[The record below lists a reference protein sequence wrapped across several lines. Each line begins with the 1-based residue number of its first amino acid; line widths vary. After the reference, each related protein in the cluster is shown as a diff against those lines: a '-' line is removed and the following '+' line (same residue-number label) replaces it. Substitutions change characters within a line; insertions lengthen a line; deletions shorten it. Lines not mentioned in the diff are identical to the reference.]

1 MNSSFILASFQVFHL
16 FSDLTNLSCLVDEQR
31 PNENK
36 QFVRSFHI
44 CGGQRMSPTAS
55 EKSRRRFTANF
66 LHFKRDFQMKYVNRS
81 SSYIKSNDEGF

>member
-44 CGGQRMSPTAS
+44 CGGQRMSQPQKRAV
-55 EKSRRRFTANF
+55 EDLLQIFYI
-66 LHFKRDFQMKYVNRS
+66 LEGIFKLNM
-81 SSYIKSNDEGF
+81 